1 MGNCITSSNIGAVKA
16 SVVSVLRKYTG
27 GYPISS
33 DTLSILN
40 FLPQYLYICKANGCA
55 SK

>member
-16 SVVSVLRKYTG
+16 SVVSVFRKYTG

-40 FLPQYLYICKANGCA
+40 FLQMKIFDHNNQCHVLR
-55 SK
+55 